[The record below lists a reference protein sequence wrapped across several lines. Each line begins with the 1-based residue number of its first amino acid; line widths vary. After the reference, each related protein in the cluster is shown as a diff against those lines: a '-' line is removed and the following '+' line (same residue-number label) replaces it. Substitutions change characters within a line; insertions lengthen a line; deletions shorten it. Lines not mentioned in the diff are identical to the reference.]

1 MAEKLIRTASGVW
14 KVDPS
19 SVDVVKPPAPSSPSG
34 LRTPSRGLP
43 SAPKDRAS
51 LMVDLA
57 RADIAKGN
65 LTSAETNLRLAL
77 TFAPG
82 NRVVEAEL
90 KRIADVRE
98 AERRAKGPNLV
109 IK

>member
-14 KVDPS
+14 TVDPT
-19 SVDVVKPPAPSSPSG
+19 SVEAKPPSPSSPSG

-43 SAPKDRAS
+43 PAPKDRAS
-51 LMVDLA
+51 LMVELA

-65 LTSAETNLRLAL
+65 LSSAETNLRLAL

-82 NRVVEAEL
+82 NREVEAEL
-90 KRIADVRE
+90 KRIADTRE